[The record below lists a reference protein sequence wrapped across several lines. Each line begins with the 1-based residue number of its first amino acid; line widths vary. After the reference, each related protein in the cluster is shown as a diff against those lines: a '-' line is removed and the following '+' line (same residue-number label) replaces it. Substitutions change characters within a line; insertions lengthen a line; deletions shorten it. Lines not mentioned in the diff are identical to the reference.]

1 VLQNGTNV
9 ELFEQIVLGIGI
21 PYSLGWNILGW
32 FVVSLN
38 LKKFYY
44 AFGLFV

>member
-9 ELFEQIVLGIGI
+9 KLFEQIVLGIGI